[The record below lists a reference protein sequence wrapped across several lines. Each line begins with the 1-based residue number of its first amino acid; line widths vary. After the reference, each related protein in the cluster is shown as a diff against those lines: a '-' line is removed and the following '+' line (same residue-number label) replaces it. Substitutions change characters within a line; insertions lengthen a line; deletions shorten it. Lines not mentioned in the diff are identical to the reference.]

1 MLTDERICAGKMI
14 AGDSESEIFQ
24 ILGECRVLGFGSEF
38 EFRVGEGVA
47 GIWTCRAPGARLLL
61 IAAALPGFV
70 FISFCYHEMAVS
82 FAFARMCLLTRDAY
96 SRCAVAGALGTCTEL
111 KW

>member
-70 FISFCYHEMAVS
+70 FISFCYHEMAVL
-82 FAFARMCLLTRDAY
+82 FAFARIAC
-96 SRCAVAGALGTCTEL
+96 
-111 KW
+111 